1 MLTTSQETA
10 FMVRLTIDKSLEHKL
25 LQENE
30 PLELCDSGG
39 RVLGHFIPA
48 AAASRYEGVE
58 SPTPAAELDRRSR
71 EEPGRPVID
80 ILRELQDT
88 P

>member
-1 MLTTSQETA
+1 
-10 FMVRLTIDKSLEHKL
+10 MVRLTIDKGLECKL

-30 PLELCDSGG
+30 PLELCDSVG

-48 AAASRYEGVE
+48 VPASRYQGVE

-71 EEPGRPVID
+71 DESGRPLAE
-80 ILRELQDT
+80 ILRDLQDQ